1 MNTSDLNNTES
12 TTVEP
17 VKFPEG
23 AMTSG
28 PSVVTTLTVG
38 NHPGTVLNARIARNF
53 NGKKYLEVD
62 VQLDHGI
69 RTQYVKFLTTAPL
82 VAQVKKELARAFGM
96 DNPSAEALSTITGK
110 RCVLNCREDE
120 YKGKTTI
127 RPAFINPYNESAD
140 FDFDAE
146 IAETPAD
153 SVTF

>member
-1 MNTSDLNNTES
+1 
-12 TTVEP
+12 
-17 VKFPEG
+17 
-23 AMTSG
+23 
-28 PSVVTTLTVG
+28 
-38 NHPGTVLNARIARNF
+38 
-53 NGKKYLEVD
+53 
-62 VQLDHGI
+62 
-69 RTQYVKFLTTAPL
+69 

-146 IAETPAD
+146 IAETPA
-153 SVTF
+153 SAVAF

>member
-1 MNTSDLNNTES
+1 MITP
-12 TTVEP
+12 TTP
-17 VKFPEG
+17 N
-23 AMTSG
+23 
-28 PSVVTTLTVG
+28 VTTLTVG
-38 NHPGTVLNARIARNF
+38 NHPGTVMNARIARNF

-96 DNPSAEALSTITGK
+96 DSPSAEALKTIVGK

-127 RPAFINPYNESAD
+127 RPAFINPWNAD
-140 FDFDAE
+140 DTFDFDNE
-146 IAETPAD
+146 IADTPSSAIAPLH
-153 SVTF
+153 S

>member
-1 MNTSDLNNTES
+1 MNTQSDQNTS
-12 TTVEP
+12 TAVEP
-17 VKFPEG
+17 VAFPEG
-23 AMTSG
+23 PMIANVT
-28 PSVVTTLTVG
+28 PNVTTLTVG

-96 DNPSAEALSTITGK
+96 DNPSAEALATITGK

-127 RPAFINPYNESAD
+127 RPAFINPWNDTAD
-140 FDFDAE
+140 FDFNQE
-146 IAETPAD
+146 FAETPSESIA
-153 SVTF
+153 F